1 MLKAKITMYSKV
13 YNIYRSKMCINNI
26 KAKGGKM
33 EVYFY
38 EVFILHIR
46 LYIIT

>member
-1 MLKAKITMYSKV
+1 MLKAKIIMYCEV
-13 YNIYRSKMCINNI
+13 YNIYRSKMCIHNI

-33 EVYFY
+33 KVYFY
-38 EVFILHIR
+38 DIFILHVR